1 MTLNSDLQRVYV
13 VTVIVLGVIAWVIW
27 LFLLGPLVQR

>member
-1 MTLNSDLQRVYV
+1 MSLHSDLRRVYV

-27 LFLLGPLVQR
+27 MCLLGPLVQ